1 MSRESLSERAGSGH
15 KMLPTPN
22 PAGMEIDGDSQLLL
36 VGDKR
41 ISFLLVGDDRQP
53 WFQAKPLAEV
63 LGYND
68 TDQAIRNNVR
78 DIHRQSLRSLIDT
91 FGGAISFSNTPVPQT
106 GPPRPPQTV
115 FVDEP
120 GLYSLLMRSS
130 RREAERFQEW
140 VTAVVLPTIRR
151 TGAFVTGPQP
161 PLTPGALTRPP
172 TDYERQQTAEGALRI
187 YDKLV
192 AMDGATP
199 RDRIMFA
206 DIARN
211 VMMPLSTLP
220 ALAAPREPQAEV
232 NARRMALPISDIFRE
247 VTGRSGTKAQLMS
260 LGRLVSRAYSA
271 RHGGA
276 SPPEVERCIDGTT
289 RMVKAYSPVDDP
301 WIRDFVANSLGM

>member
-1 MSRESLSERAGSGH
+1 
-15 KMLPTPN
+15 
-22 PAGMEIDGDSQLLL
+22 MEIDAGSQQLR

-41 ISFLLVGDDRQP
+41 IGFLLVGDDRQP
-53 WFQAKPLAEV
+53 WFQAKPLAEL
-63 LGYND
+63 LGYAD
-68 TDQAIRNNVR
+68 TAAAIRNNVR
-78 DIHRQSLRSLIDT
+78 DTHRSEYQGLLAS
-91 FGGAISFSNTPVPQT
+91 FGSSKVMSGEAEPGSPLFLH
-106 GPPRPPQTV
+106 PQTV

-151 TGAFVTGPQP
+151 TGAFMAGAQP
-161 PLTPGALTRPP
+161 ARTPELLVRPP

-192 AMDGATP
+192 AMNGALP

-220 ALAAPREPQAEV
+220 ALAAPGEPPADS

-247 VTGRSGTKAQLMS
+247 VTGRSGTRTELMT
-260 LGRLVSRAYSA
+260 LG
-271 RHGGA
+271 
-276 SPPEVERCIDGTT
+276 PPGLAGVQRQ
-289 RMVKAYSPVDDP
+289 A
-301 WIRDFVANSLGM
+301 